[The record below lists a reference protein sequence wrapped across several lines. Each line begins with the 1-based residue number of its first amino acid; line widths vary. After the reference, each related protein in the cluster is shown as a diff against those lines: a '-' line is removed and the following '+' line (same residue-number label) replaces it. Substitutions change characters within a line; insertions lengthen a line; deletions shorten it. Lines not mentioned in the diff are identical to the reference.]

1 MQRLKLT
8 LLILFFVQTVQTQV
22 IEPGFAPRLLRAS
35 INANVVAVQI
45 DQKLLVSSSNQGFVD
60 NEPIGYLSRLH
71 PNGLVDTTFNYSSE
85 LGSSPTGVGL
95 QNTGRIVIAG
105 NLRDSKNQLI
115 ANVMRLLPNGQVDKT
130 FTPFLLTNFNL
141 NRIKILPNQKIFI
154 SGFSSL
160 LNGESGA
167 VYKTLLLLP
176 NGEPDPQFPILSF
189 TRSSN
194 NNVSLDDIG
203 FQSSNELIL
212 AGSALHIGNRTQKLF
227 RLDSLGIVDSTF
239 NPSFTTN
246 YIFSF
251 RNIAISPEGMIGV
264 LYSDFSNV
272 AIFDRHGQPLY
283 ARNFPNEY
291 SIIHP
296 LGKDKFVVLG
306 KNHYEIEPAKEGF
319 TTVSNLGLNDYIF
332 NVFTQSEDYIV
343 FAGRFTQVGSSFKAG
358 FARIK
363 TTGSF
368 FSTLDETFSAGFYSS
383 GVVNDALIQQDGKI
397 IVGGLFHLV
406 NGVRINHLA
415 RLFPNGELDPSF
427 NPNLASPQR
436 AVNKIRQLS
445 NSDLVVA
452 SVKRP
457 DFDGKLNGLNLIGK
471 DGNALRTLNFPYFGG
486 VTEISYLAV
495 DKKDKIYA
503 GENVAYRFNLES
515 GQTLV
520 RFAQDGRIESNYND
534 LYINSLV
541 RYNGLIVQ
549 PDDKLLI
556 YGQSLRY
563 DNSDS
568 TAIVRVLP
576 DGNRDQTFS
585 TDLDKNAYVVSAVL
599 LSNKDIVLG
608 GYIRDATNV
617 NRPFLAKLDSL
628 GKKIDNFTANVG
640 SSPSGSF
647 VRFIAQLPNDQ
658 LFVSGSFNQYAGETV
673 GRNIVVDKN
682 GKFGSNY
689 FPDYVNPSFNVIVP
703 IDPGHYYLGGSFFAP
718 NKAAAFIKVT
728 SMSTNT
734 QENNMILVNK
744 KGKIFPNPNFDE
756 RLRLE
761 MPRELSGQSI
771 NYQIFELGSG
781 KVLLQGNLV
790 LQALNLINIS
800 NLVQAQYVLRLSG
813 QNWEEAHPFSK
824 LRP

>member
-8 LLILFFVQTVQTQV
+8 LITLFFIQTVHAQ
-22 IEPGFAPRLLRAS
+22 IIAPGFAPRLLRTS
-35 INANVVAVQI
+35 INANIVAVQV
-45 DQKLLVSSSNQGFVD
+45 DQKLLVSSSNQGFVG
-60 NEPIGYLSRLH
+60 NEPMGYLSRLH
-71 PNGLVDTTFNYSSE
+71 PNGLVDTTFHYSSE

-105 NLRDSKNQLI
+105 NLRDSNNQLI
-115 ANVMRLLPNGQVDKT
+115 ANVMRLLPNGQLDKT

-154 SGFSSL
+154 AGFLPLPTGGSGV
-160 LNGESGA
+160 
-167 VYKTLLLLP
+167 VYTTMLLLP
-176 NGEPDPQFPILSF
+176 NGELDPHFPVLSF
-189 TRSSN
+189 TNTSN

-212 AGSALHIGNRTQKLF
+212 AGSALRIGNRTQKLF

-306 KNHYEIEPAKEGF
+306 KNHYEIEPTKQGF
-319 TTVSNLGLNDYIF
+319 TTVSNLGINDYVFSVF
-332 NVFTQSEDYIV
+332 NQGEDYIV

-358 FARIK
+358 LARIK

-368 FSTLDETFSAGFYSS
+368 FSTLDETFSAGFYNS
-383 GVVNDALIQQDGKI
+383 GVVNDVLIQQDGKI
-397 IVGGLFHLV
+397 IIGGLFHLV

-427 NPNLASPQR
+427 NPNLANPQR

-445 NSDLVVA
+445 TGDLVVA

-457 DFDGKLNGLNLIGK
+457 GFDGKLNGLNLIGK

-486 VTEISYLAV
+486 ATEISYLAL

-503 GENVAYRFNLES
+503 GENVAYRLNLES

-520 RFAQDGRIESNYND
+520 RFAQDGRVEANYND
-534 LYINSLV
+534 LYINSLI

-568 TAIVRVLP
+568 TAIIRALP
-576 DGNRDQTFS
+576 DGQRDQTFI
-585 TDLDKNAYVVSAVL
+585 TDLDKNAFVVSATL
-599 LSNKDIVLG
+599 LSNNEIVLG
-608 GYIRDATNV
+608 GYITDNKNI

-628 GKKIDNFTANVG
+628 GKKVDGFNADVG
-640 SSPSGSF
+640 SPTGGSF
-647 VRFIAQLPNDQ
+647 VRFITKLPNGQ
-658 LFVSGSFNQYAGETV
+658 LFVSGSFNQYEGQMV
-673 GRNIVVDKN
+673 SRNIVIDKN
-682 GKFGSNY
+682 GKFVSNY
-689 FPDYVNPSFNVIVP
+689 FPDFVNPSFNVIVP
-703 IDPGHYYLGGSFFAP
+703 IDAGHYYLGGSFLAS
-718 NKAAAFIKVT
+718 NGASALIKVASIST
-728 SMSTNT
+728 ST
-734 QENNMILVNK
+734 QEQNSIQTNK
-744 KGKIFPNPNFDE
+744 KGKIFPNPSFGE
-756 RLRLE
+756 TLQLE
-761 MPRELSGQSI
+761 MPREFSGHSI

-790 LQALNLINIS
+790 LQTLNSINIS